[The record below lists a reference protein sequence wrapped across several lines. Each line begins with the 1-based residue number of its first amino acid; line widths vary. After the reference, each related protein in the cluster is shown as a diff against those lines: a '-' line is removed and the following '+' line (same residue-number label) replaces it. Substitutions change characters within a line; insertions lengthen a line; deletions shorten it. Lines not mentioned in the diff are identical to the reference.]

1 MTSHVPD
8 SVQLLCIA
16 CLGLVAA
23 ASLARPLRGVLA
35 RRRFRRVVARRLR
48 AIATA

>member
-8 SVQLLCIA
+8 FMQLVW
-16 CLGLVAA
+16 LGLIAGAILV
-23 ASLARPLRGVLA
+23 RPLHGAIV

-48 AIATA
+48 WVLEAA